1 MTVSDEHVATPPTSA
16 QSTPASATSRRL
28 LDIGER
34 YALLLVLLTVCI
46 FFSLLPAS
54 SQYFPTRANFATL
67 TADTAVV
74 AALAVAA
81 LFPLITGNFDFSIAA
96 IMSVSAMICAT
107 TMSRFHEPLLVAVV
121 CAVAA
126 GIAIGFANGFL
137 VAWAHMSAFITT
149 LGTATLLDGIIQW
162 YTHGLAIANG
172 ISSALTDFGSL
183 SWLGVPRIV
192 YAVALIAIVSW
203 YVLSLTGFG
212 RRLYALGS
220 NRRAAHLVGVNVRRE
235 VLISFVLSGTI
246 SGIAGVL
253 LIARQGAAGTDA
265 ATGLL
270 FPAYAAAFL
279 GATAID
285 PGRHNVPG
293 TMIGVMLVAVSV
305 SGLTLAGANSW
316 VSPVFN
322 GAALLLAVGL
332 ATFLRARRGAEGTVG
347 NG

>member
-1 MTVSDEHVATPPTSA
+1 MTVSDEQVETPRATKRLAAAAAP
-16 QSTPASATSRRL
+16 RRL
-28 LDIGER
+28 LDAGER
-34 YALLLVLLTVCI
+34 YALLVVLVGVCI

-67 TADTAVV
+67 TADSAVV
-74 AALAVAA
+74 AVLALAA
-81 LFPLITGNFDFSIAA
+81 LFPLITSNFDFSIAA

-107 TMSRFHEPLLVAVV
+107 TMSRFHEPLVVALALGVLVGVV
-121 CAVAA
+121 
-126 GIAIGFANGFL
+126 IGFANGFL
-137 VAWAHMSAFITT
+137 IARARMSAFITT

-172 ISSALTDFGSL
+172 ISSSLTDFGSL
-183 SWLGVPRIV
+183 NWFGIPRIV
-192 YAVALIAIVSW
+192 YAVALIALVSW

-212 RRLYALGS
+212 RRLYAIGS
-220 NRRAAHLVGVNVRRE
+220 NRRAAHLIGIDVRRRI
-235 VLISFVLSGTI
+235 LAAFVLSGTI

-253 LIARQGAAGTDA
+253 LLARQGAAGTDA
-265 ATGLL
+265 AIGDL

-293 TMIGVMLVAVSV
+293 TIIGVMLVAVSV

-322 GAALLLAVGL
+322 GAALLVAVGL
-332 ATFLRARRGAEGTVG
+332 ATFLRARRGADTSASDG
-347 NG
+347 

>member
-1 MTVSDEHVATPPTSA
+1 MTVSSDDHAAGARAVE
-16 QSTPASATSRRL
+16 ASAPGAYRRL
-28 LDIGER
+28 LDVGER
-34 YALLLVLLTVCI
+34 YALLVVLLAVCA

-54 SQYFPTRANFATL
+54 DQYFPTRANFATL

-81 LFPLITGNFDFSIAA
+81 LFPLITGSFDFSIAA

-107 TMSRFHEPLLVAVV
+107 TMSRFHEPL
-121 CAVAA
+121 AVALVLA
-126 GIAIGFANGFL
+126 VLVGLVIGLANGFL
-137 VAWAHMSAFITT
+137 VAYAGMSAFITT
-149 LGTATLLDGIIQW
+149 LGAATLLDGIIQW
-162 YTHGLAIANG
+162 YTHGLAIASG

-183 SWLGVPRIV
+183 TWFGVPRIV
-192 YAVALIAIVSW
+192 YAVVLIALVSW
-203 YVLSLTGFG
+203 YLLSLTGFG

-220 NRRAAHLVGVNVRRE
+220 NRRAAHLVGVNVKRGI
-235 VLISFVLSGTI
+235 LLSFVLSGTI

-293 TMIGVMLVAVSV
+293 TMIGVLLVAVSV

-322 GAALLLAVGL
+322 GAALLVAVGL
-332 ATFLRARRGAEGTVG
+332 ATFLRARRGAQGSVG
-347 NG
+347 NA

>member
-1 MTVSDEHVATPPTSA
+1 MTVSDEQVVAPPEDARSAPRRAATP
-16 QSTPASATSRRL
+16 RL

-34 YALLLVLLTVCI
+34 YALLFVLLGVCV

-74 AALAVAA
+74 AALAVAS

-107 TMSRFHEPLLVAVV
+107 TMSRFHEPLIVALVFAVL
-121 CAVAA
+121 A
-126 GIAIGFANGFL
+126 GVAIGFVNGFL
-137 VAWAHMSAFITT
+137 VARLGMTAFITT

-162 YTHGLAIANG
+162 YTHGLAIATG
-172 ISSALTDFGSL
+172 ISTSLTDYGSRSWFGI
-183 SWLGVPRIV
+183 PRVV

-203 YVLSLTGFG
+203 YVLSLTAFG

-220 NRRAAHLVGVNVRRE
+220 NQRAAHLVGIDVRRA

-246 SGIAGVL
+246 AGIAGVL

-265 ATGLL
+265 STGLL

-305 SGLTLAGANSW
+305 SGLTLAGASSW
-316 VSPVFN
+316 VAPVFN
-322 GAALLLAVGL
+322 GAALLVAVGL
-332 ATFLRARRGAEGTVG
+332 ATFLRHRRGAEGSVR
-347 NG
+347 NA